1 MRILDVQEFI
11 ACYKPLC
18 APVPSTNNQ
27 LKEFLGDIVIYTREY
42 NKLANQLNSKT
53 IWSIWEFEDNFTLVP
68 GVTYQG
74 VSIFGYVLTD
84 IPYHKND
91 ISNLRVIIPKE

>member
-1 MRILDVQEFI
+1 MVLDVQEFI

-18 APVPSTNNQ
+18 APVPSPNNK
-27 LKEFLGDIVIYTREY
+27 LKEVLGDVVTDTREY

-53 IWSIWEFEDNFTLVP
+53 IWSICEFKNNFILMP
-68 GVTYQG
+68 GVTYPG
-74 VSIFGYVLTD
+74 VSMFGYVLTD

-91 ISNLRVIIPKE
+91 IGNLKVIIPKE

>member
-1 MRILDVQEFI
+1 MVLDVQEFI

-18 APVPSTNNQ
+18 APVPSPNNK
-27 LKEFLGDIVIYTREY
+27 LKEVLGDVVIDTREY

-53 IWSIWEFEDNFTLVP
+53 IWSICEFKNVFILMP
-68 GVTYQG
+68 GVTYPG
-74 VSIFGYVLTD
+74 VSMFGYVLTD

-91 ISNLRVIIPKE
+91 IGNLKVIIPKE